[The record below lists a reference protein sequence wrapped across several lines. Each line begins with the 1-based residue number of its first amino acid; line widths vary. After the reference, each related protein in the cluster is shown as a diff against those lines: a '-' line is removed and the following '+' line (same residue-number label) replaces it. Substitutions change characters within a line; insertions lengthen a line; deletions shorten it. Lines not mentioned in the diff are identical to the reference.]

1 MLQRRER
8 AVIVSEPADR
18 RGELRA
24 LAPRT
29 ADAAAPCLRQNRGMT
44 RALDDGLPAVSLQ
57 QLEDEPAADVLADL
71 RSGPGGL
78 ASREAARRLLATGP
92 NELESRAKRTWPRD
106 LAAQFTHPL
115 ALLLAVAAVL
125 AFAGSIP
132 VLGWAIVAVIVLN
145 AALAFAQER
154 QAVRAVEALRA
165 YLPPHATVIRDG
177 VQQEIAARELV
188 PGDLM
193 VVREGE
199 RISADARVLS
209 GRLDVDLS
217 ALTGE
222 SVPVTRAP
230 EPPVPGVPPIEA
242 PDFVFSGSTCT
253 AGEAHVAVVATGM
266 QTQLGRVAA
275 LSSGIEAAPSPLQ
288 REVKRVAWVI
298 AAIAVVTGAAFV
310 PLGTLVA
317 GLPLSDAV
325 VFAIGLLVA
334 NVPEG
339 LLPTITLA
347 LAVGVRRLAREGALV
362 KRLNAVETL
371 GSTTVIC
378 TDKTGTL
385 TLNRMRAVAAWTAAG
400 RVELDGAVAPLPE
413 LATVM
418 AACNDAVGEHGDPT
432 EVALL
437 ESAERLGARMH
448 DRRVATF
455 AFDPRRKLMT
465 TVDDF
470 GGELWLDVK
479 GAPDELLERCT
490 SMWGGPLDRAHVLA
504 EADRLAGRG
513 LRVLAAARRPLA
525 GPVPDD
531 RDDAERDLCL
541 IGLVALLDP
550 PRPGVREAVERCH
563 AAGIRIHVVSGD
575 YGLTAAEVARRVGI
589 GGAEPRIVAGRELD
603 AMSEP
608 ELDALLGGDGE
619 IVFSRASP
627 EAKLRIAD
635 ALRSLGHVVA
645 MTGDGVNDAP
655 ALRRADIGVAMGAS
669 GTDVAREA
677 AAMILTAD
685 DFATIVTAVEEGR
698 RVYQNI
704 RKFILYIFAHAPAEV
719 VPFIVFALS
728 GGSIPLP
735 LTAVQIL
742 AVDLGTETLPALA
755 LGRDPAEP
763 GIMQR
768 PPRRRDA
775 RVVDRALLLRAW
787 GFLGAISAL
796 LTLGG
801 FFWVL
806 LRAGWRPGDATGAGT
821 PLHADWLRAT
831 TMSFAGIV
839 ACQVGTAFASR
850 VERASTRAIGWTTNP
865 LLLWGIAFELVFAAA
880 LIYLPPLQSVF
891 GTSALGAGDLALL
904 ATYPV
909 IVWGADELRRARLRR
924 SRPLAS

>member
-1 MLQRRER
+1 MSLPNAPLEALELDPPER
-8 AVIVSEPADR
+8 
-18 RGELRA
+18 
-24 LAPRT
+24 
-29 ADAAAPCLRQNRGMT
+29 
-44 RALDDGLPAVSLQ
+44 
-57 QLEDEPAADVLADL
+57 VLADL
-71 RSGPGGL
+71 QSAGGGL
-78 ASREAARRLLATGP
+78 SSREAGRRLLAAGP
-92 NELESRAKRTWPRD
+92 NELEARTRRTWPRD

-115 ALLLAVAAVL
+115 ALLLLFAAAL
-125 AFAGSIP
+125 AFAGGII
-132 VLGWAIVAVIVLN
+132 VLGWAILAVIVLN

-154 QAVRAVEALRA
+154 QAVHAIDALRA
-165 YLPPHATVIRDG
+165 YLPPHATVVRDG
-177 VQQEIAARELV
+177 GEREIDARELV

-209 GRLDVDLS
+209 GRVDVDLS
-217 ALTGE
+217 SLTGE
-222 SVPVTRAP
+222 SVPVARSAGP
-230 EPPVPGVPPIEA
+230 AASDGPPLEA
-242 PDFVFSGSTCT
+242 DDLVFSGSTCT
-253 AGEAHVAVVATGM
+253 SGEAHTVVFATGM
-266 QTQLGRVAA
+266 QTQLGKVAA
-275 LSSGIEAAPSPLQ
+275 LSSGIEATPSPLQ
-288 REVKRVAWVI
+288 LEVKRVAWLI
-298 AAIAVVTGAAFV
+298 AAIAVVAGAAFV

-317 GLPLSDAV
+317 GLPVGDAV

-385 TLNRMRAVAAWTAAG
+385 TLNRMHAVASWTP
-400 RVELDGAVAPLPE
+400 EDGAAETGALHGE
-413 LATVM
+413 LATVV

-437 ESAERLGARMH
+437 AAAGGAPRPTRRL
-448 DRRVATF
+448 ATF
-455 AFDPRRKLMT
+455 AFDPRLKLMT
-465 TVDDF
+465 TVDAFSD
-470 GGELWLDVK
+470 GEWIDVK
-479 GAPDELLERCT
+479 GAPDELVERCA
-490 SMWGGPLDRAHVLA
+490 MPPGQRAAALA
-504 EADRLAGRG
+504 EAERLAGRG
-513 LRVLAAARRPLA
+513 LRVLAAARRPLTA
-525 GPVPDD
+525 AVPEE
-531 RDDAERDLCL
+531 RDDAERDLRL
-541 IGLVALLDP
+541 VGLVALLDP
-550 PRPGVREAVERCH
+550 PRPGVYQAVERCH
-563 AAGIRIHVVSGD
+563 RAGVRIHVVSGD
-575 YGLTAAEVARRVGI
+575 HGLTAAEVARRVGI
-589 GGAEPRIVAGRELD
+589 GGEHPRVISGRELD
-603 AMSEP
+603 ALDEP
-608 ELDALLGGDGE
+608 ALDALLARDEE
-619 IVFSRASP
+619 IIFSRASP

-719 VPFIVFALS
+719 LPFIAFALS
-728 GGSIPLP
+728 GGAIPLP

-763 GIMQR
+763 GIMDR
-768 PPRRRDA
+768 PPRSRNA
-775 RVVDRALLLRAW
+775 RVVDRSLLIRAW
-787 GFLGAISAL
+787 GVLGAVSAA
-796 LTLGG
+796 LTMLG

-806 LRAGWRPGDATGAGT
+806 LRAGWRPGDDTGAGT
-821 PLHADWLRAT
+821 PLHEAWLRAT
-831 TMSFAGIV
+831 TMTFAGIV
-839 ACQVGTAFASR
+839 ACQIGTAFASR
-850 VERASTRAIGWTTNP
+850 VERASTWAIGWRSNP
-865 LLLWGIAFELVFAAA
+865 LLLWGIAFELVFTAA

-891 GTSALGAGDLALL
+891 GTRALGVSDLAVLVPFPFIVL
-904 ATYPV
+904 AV
-909 IVWGADELRRARLRR
+909 DAARRARARARSDGKAAARLRTTADGTGPG
-924 SRPLAS
+924 RP